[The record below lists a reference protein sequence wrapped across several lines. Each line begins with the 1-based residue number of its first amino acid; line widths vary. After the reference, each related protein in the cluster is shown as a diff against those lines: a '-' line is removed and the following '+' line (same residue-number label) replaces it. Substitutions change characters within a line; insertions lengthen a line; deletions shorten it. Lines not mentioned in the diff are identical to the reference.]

1 MAATYEP
8 IASII
13 LGTTATS
20 VTFSSV
26 PQTYTD
32 LILIATTKRN
42 ATGLGEANMQLTVNG
57 DTSAAY
63 STTLLFESPSST
75 RQANTS
81 TFDYASGTCGD
92 GGFIFNSINLMNY
105 SNTTTHKTVLTRNG
119 YNQTNPQV
127 RLAVGVWRNTA
138 AITSLTMTPASGF
151 AIGSTFNLYGIL
163 GANA

>member
-1 MAATYEP
+1 MAATYTP
-8 IASII
+8 IASIT
-13 LGTTATS
+13 LGAAASS
-20 VTFSSV
+20 VTFNSI

-32 LILIATTKRN
+32 LILIAVTKRN

-63 STTLLFESPSST
+63 STTLIYESPGTT

-105 SNTTTHKTVLTRNG
+105 SNATTYKTVLTRNG
-119 YNQTNPQV
+119 YPQTNAQV
-127 RLAVGVWRNTA
+127 RIGVGLWRNTA
-138 AITSLTMTPASGF
+138 AITSLTFTPANGF
-151 AIGSTFNLYGIL
+151 AIESTFNLYGIQA
-163 GANA
+163 GNA